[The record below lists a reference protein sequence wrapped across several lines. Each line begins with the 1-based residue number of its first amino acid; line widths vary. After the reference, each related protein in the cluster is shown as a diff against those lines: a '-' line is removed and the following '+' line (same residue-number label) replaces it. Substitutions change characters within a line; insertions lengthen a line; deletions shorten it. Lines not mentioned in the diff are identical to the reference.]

1 MYPRINLTGVSWYP
15 PILAFSVVNRSDGTK
30 KDTLINIEKVP
41 EFVIN
46 IVSVDL
52 LRAMECSA
60 KPLPYGED
68 EALIKGIRLIPSEKV
83 KAYRVADA
91 KISFECTLECIVR
104 INEGANAGNLIL
116 GRVQL
121 LHVRDDLLKIGRE
134 VDWSKLDA
142 LGRLSGNRYCTVRS
156 IIESETN

>member
-68 EALIKGIRLIPSEKV
+68 EAL
-83 KAYRVADA
+83 ARV
-91 KISFECTLECIVR
+91 
-104 INEGANAGNLIL
+104 
-116 GRVQL
+116 
-121 LHVRDDLLKIGRE
+121 
-134 VDWSKLDA
+134 
-142 LGRLSGNRYCTVRS
+142 SG
-156 IIESETN
+156 